1 VVEYKPSKEL
11 PDKEYP
17 FMLSTGR
24 HLFHYHTG
32 TMIRKGDAL
41 NSIEPDA
48 YVEMNAKDGHS
59 LGLGNGQRARVSSRR
74 GSIEIKV
81 KFSDRVA
88 KGRIFIPFH
97 YKEAAANVLTNTALD
112 PISKIPEIKV
122 CAVKIEALT
131 EKRTKKKATS

>member
-1 VVEYKPSKEL
+1 
-11 PDKEYP
+11 
-17 FMLSTGR
+17 
-24 HLFHYHTG
+24 
-32 TMIRKGDAL
+32 
-41 NSIEPDA
+41 
-48 YVEMNAKDGHS
+48 
-59 LGLGNGQRARVSSRR
+59 
-74 GSIEIKV
+74 
-81 KFSDRVA
+81 VA